1 MEMKEI
7 VSSACTNRAFLYQY
21 LWRLFAD
28 VPDEALLDVLRNEAI
43 RQLSLFFDDGALA
56 LQEHNLM
63 LVSVEN
69 GKDEQGDMTR
79 LSGEY
84 TKLFIGPGKLAAS
97 PWESVYACG
106 EELVFQQSTL
116 DVRAA
121 YRTAGFEAAG
131 YPHIPDDH
139 IATEFAFLA
148 ALCNQASKSI
158 QEDDWQA
165 ARVSLGRQ
173 ALFLSQHIGT
183 WIGEF
188 ARRVASNSPKSTGSF
203 YVHAANLAREVCEA
217 DSAIIAELLEACPS

>member
-1 MEMKEI
+1 MEINETLMN
-7 VSSACTNRAFLYQY
+7 ACANRAFVYQC
-21 LWRLFAD
+21 LWRIFAD
-28 VPDEALLDVLRNEAI
+28 VPDESLVDALANEAGH
-43 RQLSLFFDDGALA
+43 QLSLFFELDSPALA
-56 LQEHNLM
+56 EHAAMQEIAA
-63 LVSVEN
+63 E
-69 GKDEQGDMTR
+69 KDAVGP
-79 LSGEY
+79 LSSEY
-84 TKLFIGPGKLAAS
+84 TKLFVGPGKLAAS

-183 WIGEF
+183 WVGEF

>member
-1 MEMKEI
+1 MEINETLMN
-7 VSSACTNRAFLYQY
+7 ACANRAFVYQY
-21 LWRLFAD
+21 LWRIFAD
-28 VPDEALLDVLRNEAI
+28 VPDEALAKVVANEADH
-43 RQLSLFFDDGALA
+43 QLSLFFELDSPALA
-56 LQEHNLM
+56 EHAAMQEIAA
-63 LVSVEN
+63 E
-69 GKDEQGDMTR
+69 KDAVGP
-79 LSGEY
+79 LSSEY
-84 TKLFIGPGKLAAS
+84 TKLFVGPGKLAAS

-188 ARRVASNSPKSTGSF
+188 ARRVANNSPKSTGSF
-203 YVHAANLAREVCEA
+203 YTHAANLAREACEA
-217 DSAIIAELLEACPS
+217 DSAIITELLEACPS